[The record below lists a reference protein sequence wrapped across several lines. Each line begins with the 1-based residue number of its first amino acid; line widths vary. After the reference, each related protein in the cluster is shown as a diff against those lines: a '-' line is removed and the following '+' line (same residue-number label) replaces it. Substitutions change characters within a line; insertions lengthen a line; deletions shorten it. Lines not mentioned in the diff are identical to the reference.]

1 MKKTIIYI
9 LLYSFSL
16 YKTTKKQTTH
26 KSLMSCCVRLSLY
39 NIYLFFITHHSHKLF
54 FLSLFNFFLLP
65 FLLLLCYSLLNI
77 PIYYLPI
84 PFTSVCYLFL
94 YFFYHCI
101 LLYYYIYILNLY
113 TVVYVSISYTL
124 YYITFV
130 GKKNI

>member
-77 PIYYLPI
+77 PIYYLPT
-84 PFTSVCYLFL
+84 FYQRVLFIFIFLSL
-94 YFFYHCI
+94 YFVI
-101 LLYYYIYILNLY
+101 LLYIHIKLIHSCLCFYIIYIILY
-113 TVVYVSISYTL
+113 
-124 YYITFV
+124 
-130 GKKNI
+130 NICR